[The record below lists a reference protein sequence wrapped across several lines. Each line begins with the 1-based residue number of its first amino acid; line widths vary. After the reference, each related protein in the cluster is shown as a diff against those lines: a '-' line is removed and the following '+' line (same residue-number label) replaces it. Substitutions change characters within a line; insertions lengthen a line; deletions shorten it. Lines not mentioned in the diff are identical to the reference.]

1 MPRLLLECLQAFL
14 LTRESAGPRDPALLC
29 GQGLPRGPGSAQP
42 GQPGAHGLSGPW
54 GCLPARLAPVPAS
67 QFSKGQA
74 NCQGQGL
81 PGLAKWGRFSGLGDF
96 EPAAVA
102 GVAGPAEQ
110 RHRPPGELPASCWR
124 VRGSRAG
131 PSPGQ
136 QSQQRADG
144 AGGGRRPLQPRG
156 FTAAPPEQRPQPG
169 FSGPS
174 GQPGQSAGLKPPV
187 LNPGWEILT
196 VREEAPQAETRAPA
210 LCLSLGRRA
219 VRRWGCVGSICELLT
234 PPSGHCQLCSQ
245 GFRG

>member
-74 NCQGQGL
+74 NRQGQGL

-144 AGGGRRPLQPRG
+144 AGGGGGPYS
-156 FTAAPPEQRPQPG
+156 PEGSLLPH
-169 FSGPS
+169 
-174 GQPGQSAGLKPPV
+174 QS
-187 LNPGWEILT
+187 
-196 VREEAPQAETRAPA
+196 RDHSPA
-210 LCLSLGRRA
+210 SLGPPDSR
-219 VRRWGCVGSICELLT
+219 GS
-234 PPSGHCQLCSQ
+234 QLA
-245 GFRG
+245 